1 LRKINFRCLLG
12 YFLETS
18 EEDLPWLEVP
28 FHTVVKLS
36 PIAYGCKV
44 EYIPL
49 GVPAVSTHRDMPE
62 VPGTLDR
69 RYFFHLFSRI
79 HGAVA
84 SG

>member
-1 LRKINFRCLLG
+1 LLG

-18 EEDLPWLEVP
+18 EEELPWLEVP

-49 GVPAVSTHRDMPE
+49 GVPSVSTHREKPE
-62 VPGTLDR
+62 IPGTLDKR
-69 RYFFHLFSRI
+69 
-79 HGAVA
+79 
-84 SG
+84 

>member
-1 LRKINFRCLLG
+1 MLG
-12 YFLETS
+12 YFLETN

-49 GVPAVSTHRDMPE
+49 GVPSVTTHRDRPE
-62 VPGTLDR
+62 VPGTLDKR
-69 RYFFHLFSRI
+69 
-79 HGAVA
+79 
-84 SG
+84 